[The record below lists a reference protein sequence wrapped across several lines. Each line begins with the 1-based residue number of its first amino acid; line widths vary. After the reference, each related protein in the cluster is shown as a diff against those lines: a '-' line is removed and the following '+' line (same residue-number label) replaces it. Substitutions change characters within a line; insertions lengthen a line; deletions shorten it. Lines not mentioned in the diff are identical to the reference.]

1 MRKAKKKW
9 LKKGMLMCFAA
20 NLVLMPA
27 ISVSAD
33 EETQT
38 EIVENVQNEYSTD
51 EASTEIIQDEV
62 VEEEN
67 GQETWAGYT
76 GLINV
81 GGNQWRY
88 QVNGVTQW
96 NYTGL
101 VNYYGTWYYIQKGI
115 LNWNYTGLTN
125 YYGTW
130 YYVQNG
136 VLNWGYTGLTQ
147 YYGTW
152 YYVQNGVLNWG
163 YTGLTQYYGTW
174 YYVEKGVLNWGYTGL
189 TQYYGTWYYVQNGV
203 LNWNYTG
210 FTEYYGTRYYVEK
223 GILNWNYK
231 AHKLED
237 FLGTYCVN
245 TNLRVTGYPMGN
257 VDVLWLQVN
266 NGVLQRVDRPFR
278 NALYQTEYYRY
289 DSYKIEGDKLICKY
303 SRTYD
308 SFGNVATRR
317 SGTDTYVITENGD
330 LIKGSDTLYR
340 YDANKL

>member
-9 LKKGMLMCFAA
+9 LKKGLLICFAA

-38 EIVENVQNEYSTD
+38 EIVENVQDEYSTD

-101 VNYYGTWYYIQKGI
+101 VNYYGTWYYIQNGT

-125 YYGTW
+125 
-130 YYVQNG
+130 
-136 VLNWGYTGLTQ
+136 

-231 AHKLED
+231 AHTLED
-237 FLGTYCVN
+237 FFGTYCK
-245 TNLRVTGYPMGN
+245 TNLRLTGYPIGN
-257 VDVLWLQVN
+257 LEVHEIGILQ
-266 NGVLQRVDRPFR
+266 GKFQREDRLFR
-278 NALYQTEYYRY
+278 NSKDNEYYPY
-289 DSYKIEGDKLICKY
+289 DSYKIEGNKLICQY
-303 SRTYD
+303 SKVTNGP
-308 SFGNVATRR
+308 FGKTLRR
-317 SGTDTYVITENGD
+317 EYGTHSYEITDEGD
-330 LIKGSDTLYR
+330 LIVDGDIWYR
-340 YDANKL
+340 YDVKDWR